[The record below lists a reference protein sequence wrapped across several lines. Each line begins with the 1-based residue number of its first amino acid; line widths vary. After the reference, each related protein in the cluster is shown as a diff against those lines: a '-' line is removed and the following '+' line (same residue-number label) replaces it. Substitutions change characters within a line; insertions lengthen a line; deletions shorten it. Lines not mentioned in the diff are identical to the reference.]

1 VPEIGDKHME
11 IAPFELERYFAKYE
25 FSSRYLLSCSD
36 CESLTMSELLAMADE
51 ETTRLWEELKLG
63 YTESAG
69 HPLLREVIAEM
80 YKGIEAR
87 DTLGVVPEEGIFLLM
102 HALLKPGDHVICTF
116 PGYQSL
122 YEVARSIGCDV
133 SAWEPNEEQG
143 WHFDVEKLEEK
154 IRANTKLIVIN
165 FPHNPTGYVPP
176 RNDFEAIVRLAQ
188 KHEAY
193 LFSDEM
199 YRFLEV
205 DEGVTLPSACEMYE
219 RAFSLFGLS
228 KTFGLPG
235 LRIGWLASPESKV
248 LKRVNELKDYTTICG
263 SAPSEILAIIA
274 VQSRSEIIR
283 KQSERVKRNVKE
295 LEIFFEEYRD
305 CFRWNRPK
313 GGSVCFP
320 RMVAVEDT
328 SVFCEELVEAT
339 GIFVAPSRQFQFG
352 SRHIRIGFGRDDLP
366 QVIERFAEYLECRFR

>member
-1 VPEIGDKHME
+1 ME

-36 CESLTMSELLAMADE
+36 CESLAMSELLAMADE
-51 ETTRLWEELKLG
+51 ETTRLWEKLKLG

-87 DTLGVVPEEGIFLLM
+87 DTLVVVPEEGIFLLM

-154 IRANTKLIVIN
+154 IRANTKLIVVN

-176 RNDFEAIVRLAQ
+176 RKDFEAIVRLAQ